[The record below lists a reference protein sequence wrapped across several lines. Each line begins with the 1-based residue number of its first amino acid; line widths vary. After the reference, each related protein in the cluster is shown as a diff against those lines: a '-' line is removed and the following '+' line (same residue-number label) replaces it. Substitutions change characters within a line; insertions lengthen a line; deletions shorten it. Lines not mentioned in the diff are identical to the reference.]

1 MEGLGARLGDTRPR
15 RKDTRLRGCPR
26 GAILESP
33 VSFRKETDTMLFAV
47 LALALQTAPT
57 APPAA
62 TPPAPVVE
70 PGAED
75 ETEFFALFD
84 TDKDGTI
91 SKAEFDAMSAKI
103 DAEAAKQDPSQKGQ
117 AAAGLATAFA
127 LMDQNKD
134 GKITREEFRAIVK
147 AGQ

>member
-1 MEGLGARLGDTRPR
+1 MQWFGARLGDPRAR
-15 RKDTRLRGCPR
+15 RKDTRLRRRTG
-26 GAILESP
+26 GAILRRVSLVQKESDP
-33 VSFRKETDTMLFAV
+33 MLFAV

-57 APPAA
+57 PAPAA
-62 TPPAPVVE
+62 PPAPVVE

-75 ETEFFALFD
+75 ETEFFTVFD

-103 DAEAAKQDPSQKGQ
+103 DAEAARQDPSQKGQ

-134 GKITREEFRAIVK
+134 GKITREEYRNVVQ
-147 AGQ
+147 AGR

>member
-1 MEGLGARLGDTRPR
+1 MQWFGARLGDVGPR
-15 RKDTRLRGCPR
+15 RKDTRLCRGAC
-26 GAILESP
+26 GAILAH
-33 VSFRKETDTMLFAV
+33 VSSVRKDTDPMFLAI
-47 LALALQTAPT
+47 LALALQTAP
-57 APPAA
+57 A
-62 TPPAPVVE
+62 PAPVVD
-70 PGAED
+70 PAPED

-84 TDKDGTI
+84 TDKDGSI
-91 SKAEFDAMSAKI
+91 GKAEFDAMSAKT

-134 GKITREEFRAIVK
+134 GKITREEFRAVVK

>member
-1 MEGLGARLGDTRPR
+1 M
-15 RKDTRLRGCPR
+15 
-26 GAILESP
+26 
-33 VSFRKETDTMLFAV
+33 
-47 LALALQTAPT
+47 TAP
-57 APPAA
+57 A
-62 TPPAPVVE
+62 TPAPVVE
-70 PGAED
+70 PSAED
-75 ETEFFALFD
+75 EQEFFALFD

-134 GKITREEFRAIVK
+134 GKITREEYRAVVQ
-147 AGQ
+147 AGR

>member
-1 MEGLGARLGDTRPR
+1 MFL
-15 RKDTRLRGCPR
+15 
-26 GAILESP
+26 
-33 VSFRKETDTMLFAV
+33 AV
-47 LALALQTAPT
+47 LALALQTTPAP
-57 APPAA
+57 APA

-70 PGAED
+70 PAAED
-75 ETEFFALFD
+75 ETEFFGIFD
-84 TDKDGTI
+84 KDKDGTI
-91 SKAEFDAMSAKI
+91 SKAEFDVMSAQI

-134 GKITREEFRAIVK
+134 GRITREEFRAVVK

>member
-1 MEGLGARLGDTRPR
+1 MFL
-15 RKDTRLRGCPR
+15 
-26 GAILESP
+26 
-33 VSFRKETDTMLFAV
+33 AV
-47 LALALQTAPT
+47 LALALQTTPTPAP
-57 APPAA
+57 A

-70 PGAED
+70 PAAED
-75 ETEFFALFD
+75 ETEFFTMFD

-147 AGQ
+147 AGQQ

>member
-1 MEGLGARLGDTRPR
+1 
-15 RKDTRLRGCPR
+15 
-26 GAILESP
+26 
-33 VSFRKETDTMLFAV
+33 MLIAL

-57 APPAA
+57 PAPA

-70 PGAED
+70 PAADD
-75 ETEFFALFD
+75 EAEFFAMFD
-84 TDKDGTI
+84 TNKDGSI
-91 SKAEFDAMSAKI
+91 GKAEFDAMSVKI

-134 GKITREEFRAIVK
+134 GRITREEFRTIVK